1 MICLIPELPDPIARR
16 RDHGEAG
23 ALRTGRT
30 QLGAGRVDF
39 DPGAVLIVLM
49 GEPTARIGREPR
61 PRTAHELCEHFGNML
76 GIARGDRQVMD
87 HGIFVP
93 LDNARRL
100 FSPSAL
106 AIAIA
111 ATDSADVRHL
121 PRLHRGPD
129 CMPIDER
136 LPAAPLLP

>member
-30 QLGAGRVDF
+30 QLDAGRVDF

-61 PRTAHELCEHFGNML
+61 PRAAHELCEHFGTCW
-76 GIARGDRQVMD
+76 GSRAAIDR
-87 HGIFVP
+87 
-93 LDNARRL
+93 
-100 FSPSAL
+100 
-106 AIAIA
+106 
-111 ATDSADVRHL
+111 
-121 PRLHRGPD
+121 
-129 CMPIDER
+129 
-136 LPAAPLLP
+136 

>member
-61 PRTAHELCEHFGNML
+61 PRTAMNSASTSATCWGSRAA
-76 GIARGDRQVMD
+76 IDR
-87 HGIFVP
+87 
-93 LDNARRL
+93 
-100 FSPSAL
+100 
-106 AIAIA
+106 
-111 ATDSADVRHL
+111 
-121 PRLHRGPD
+121 
-129 CMPIDER
+129 
-136 LPAAPLLP
+136 